1 MISTSACS
9 QDSKVED
16 KAQIKSLYEQ
26 MYKAM
31 VEKDTATLSALHH
44 DSFVLTHMTGM
55 RQGKKEYINAS
66 RARKSTSTPSQRAR
80 STIMKPLTRTST
92 LALMA
97 TERLSW
103 GAAR

>member
-31 VEKDTATLSALHH
+31 VEKDTATLSAAGQERVH
-44 DSFVLTHMTGM
+44 
-55 RQGKKEYINAS
+55 
-66 RARKSTSTPSQRAR
+66 QRHRNGHAQ
-80 STIMKPLTRTST
+80 L
-92 LALMA
+92 L
-97 TERLSW
+97 
-103 GAAR
+103 